1 MSRQSER
8 LEFPGSQGAEL
19 AARLDLPESTPRAYA
34 LFAHCFT
41 CSKDVLAAARISRAL
56 TDFGIAV
63 LRFDFTGL
71 GQSGGDFANT
81 NFSSNI
87 EDLVHAADY
96 LREHYAAP
104 SLLIGHSLGGA
115 AVLAVT
121 PRIPEVRAVATIGAP
136 ADPDHLAHLL
146 RASRAEIEARG
157 EAEVQLSGRTF
168 RIRRQFLDD
177 IAAQPQAE
185 RIGNLGA
192 ALLVM
197 HSPTDAT
204 VDADNARRIY
214 EAARHPKSF
223 VALDG
228 ADHLL
233 TKPMDAAYA
242 AAMLATWAGRYA
254 FTSTAEPIPEPIPEA
269 ISDSLPVSEAPAQAA
284 QAAPAAPAAP
294 GEGLVVV
301 SESGTGAFAQNVAVG
316 RHRLAADEPEPIGTD
331 TGPSPYDFLLAGLG
345 ACTSM
350 TVRMYAQRKKWPLE
364 KVTVTL
370 RHSRIHA
377 QDCVTCE
384 TETGQVDRIERVI
397 RFDGDLDGDQRR
409 RLLEIADKC
418 PVHRTLRS
426 EIIIDTT
433 VSEA

>member
-1 MSRQSER
+1 MARQSER
-8 LEFPGSQGAEL
+8 IEFPGSQGALL
-19 AARLDLPESTPRAYA
+19 AARLDLPDSPPRAYA

-87 EDLVHAADY
+87 EDLIHAADY
-96 LREHYAAP
+96 LRSRFAAP
-104 SLLIGHSLGGA
+104 SILIGHSLGGA

-121 PRIPEVRAVATIGAP
+121 PRIPEVRAVVTIGAP
-136 ADPDHLAHLL
+136 ADPDHLVHLL
-146 RASRAEIEARG
+146 RQSRAEIERCG
-157 EAEVQLSGRTF
+157 EAEVLLGGRSF

-177 IAAQPQAE
+177 IAAQPQAD
-185 RIGNLGA
+185 RIRNLGA

-197 HSPTDAT
+197 HSPSDTT

-233 TKPMDAAYA
+233 TNPADAAFA
-242 AAMLATWAGRYA
+242 AAMLATWASRYA
-254 FTSTAEPIPEPIPEA
+254 FAPLPEPVQPSAPE
-269 ISDSLPVSEAPAQAA
+269 DPA
-284 QAAPAAPAAP
+284 
-294 GEGLVVV
+294 EGRVVV
-301 SESGTGAFAQNVAVG
+301 AETGTGAFAQQVMIG
-316 RHRLAADEPEPIGTD
+316 RHRLTADEPAPIGTD

-350 TVRMYAQRKKWPLE
+350 TVRMYAERKKWPLE
-364 KVTVTL
+364 KVTVSL

-377 QDCVTCE
+377 QDCADCE

-397 RFDGDLDGDQRR
+397 RFDGDLDDDQRQ
-409 RLLEIADKC
+409 RLREIADKC
-418 PVHRTLRS
+418 PVHRTLHS
-426 EIIIDTT
+426 EIVIDTT
-433 VSEA
+433 VSEAGRGPTVIRDDVGAGVPA